1 MYLRFI
7 ILFAVR
13 DLNVSDRKVMILMK
27 HVRQTFGAKA
37 VISNTQD
44 LLLQRKAIL
53 NVFFDNKILDFEVK
67 MDNHD
72 ELPLPFTYCKDL
84 PGLIQFCQMRWG
96 LSDTV
101 NEIERKEIKEIH
113 YYMMKYRPKG

>member
-1 MYLRFI
+1 MF
-7 ILFAVR
+7 
-13 DLNVSDRKVMILMK
+13 
-27 HVRQTFGAKA
+27 
-37 VISNTQD
+37 
-44 LLLQRKAIL
+44 
-53 NVFFDNKILDFEVK
+53 FFDNKILDFEVK

-101 NEIERKEIKEIH
+101 NEIERKEIKESKEGTESKVLHGNQVIKTIL
-113 YYMMKYRPKG
+113 YCR

>member
-1 MYLRFI
+1 
-7 ILFAVR
+7 
-13 DLNVSDRKVMILMK
+13 
-27 HVRQTFGAKA
+27 
-37 VISNTQD
+37 
-44 LLLQRKAIL
+44 
-53 NVFFDNKILDFEVK
+53 

-72 ELPLPFTYCKDL
+72 EIPLPFTYCKDL

>member
-1 MYLRFI
+1 M
-7 ILFAVR
+7 
-13 DLNVSDRKVMILMK
+13 
-27 HVRQTFGAKA
+27 
-37 VISNTQD
+37 ISNTQD

-53 NVFFDNKILDFEVK
+53 NVFFDDKILDFEVK

-96 LSDTV
+96 LNHTV
-101 NEIERKEIKEIH
+101 NRNRNRTERNQRNTLLYDEV
-113 YYMMKYRPKG
+113 